1 MHLKN
6 FKLFFKYVPV
16 DKMQITS
23 PTTSSLGVIILW
35 LYFLNEEI
43 SRLIQ

>member
-6 FKLFFKYVPV
+6 LKLFFKYVPV

-23 PTTSSLGVIILW
+23 PTTSLGVIILW